1 MGLFGWVEGQS
12 PFSDTTSRRPSLVLQ
27 CLHITSKPSSLTL
40 PTSTYYVRTLST
52 SFNTVPLFVFYIF
65 LHHGSILLFC
75 VLRHDLLSCQVERNT
90 VIARQM
96 LSAFQACLAE
106 KPCKI
111 VEKSKTCLWMMKKV
125 KSCEN
130 RYIILYYIILC
141 YVLLYYIITCVL
153 ILYYVL
159 LYDIK
164 TCYIIC
170 IFIVIFVRIY
180 TLYKDIVSIILFT
193 GTPQSPRIGGFGG
206 NIYTPWCDGTRHH
219 KNRNLFGGVFCKA
232 SGQNACR
239 THETDRHVLNIL
251 TYVCIYIYMI

>member
-1 MGLFGWVEGQS
+1 MPGGKALQNRGKKQNMSLDDEEGE
-12 PFSDTTSRRPSLVLQ
+12 
-27 CLHITSKPSSLTL
+27 IMWKPL
-40 PTSTYYVRTLST
+40 YYT
-52 SFNTVPLFVFYIF
+52 
-65 LHHGSILLFC
+65 
-75 VLRHDLLSCQVERNT
+75 
-90 VIARQM
+90 
-96 LSAFQACLAE
+96 
-106 KPCKI
+106 
-111 VEKSKTCLWMMKKV
+111 
-125 KSCEN
+125 
-130 RYIILYYIILC
+130 ILYYIILC

-170 IFIVIFVRIY
+170 IFKVIFVRIY

-219 KNRNLFGGVFCKA
+219 KNRNLFGGGFCKA

-239 THETDRHVLNIL
+239 THETDRNVLNIL
-251 TYVCIYIYMI
+251 TYVCIYIYDIIYYVYYMLFFSHDVFYICVCAHVL